1 MNRPAL
7 KVGDVVKLSKKGR
20 VHPRMFPRDSTLV
33 VSHVRG
39 DGIDRTSVVTC
50 RIEVN
55 GVFKQVQFYR
65 SELWST
71 GANAFDGSIAA
82 RQNGIPEE
90 NDERGTCYI
99 CGEATYRN
107 GKYAICKNA
116 DCEWYR
122 K

>member
-7 KVGDVVKLSKKGR
+7 KAGDVVKLSKKGKA
-20 VHPRMFPRDSTLV
+20 HPRKFHKGSTLV
-33 VSHVRG
+33 VSDILGNGSERS
-39 DGIDRTSVVTC
+39 SVVTC
-50 RIEVN
+50 RVKID
-55 GVFKQVQFYR
+55 GSFQQVKFYR

-82 RQNGIPEE
+82 RQNDAPEQ
-90 NDERGTCYI
+90 NDGRNTCYI

-107 GKYAICKNA
+107 GKYAICKNS